1 MQIVKN
7 TAVSIDYV
15 LKGDDGNV
23 IDESKDGQ
31 FIFLVGAQNIIP
43 GLENALE
50 GRAAGDELEVTVEA
64 AEAYGEVDP
73 GRVQTVQREVFPEGA
88 DILVGAQFHGAG
100 PDGNPVA
107 VTVASIN
114 GDEIA
119 IDGNHA
125 LAGQTLHFSVKVV
138 EVRAATE
145 DEMSHGHIHGPG
157 CSH

>member
-1 MQIVKN
+1 MQIEKN

-31 FIFLVGAQNIIP
+31 FIFLAGAQNIIP
-43 GLENALE
+43 GLENALQ
-50 GRAAGDELEVTVEA
+50 GRAAGDKLEVTIEA

-73 GRVQTVQREVFPEGA
+73 GRVQTVQREVFPEDA
-88 DILVGAQFHGAG
+88 DIQVGAQFHGAG

-107 VTVASIN
+107 VTVASVD
-114 GDEIA
+114 GDEIV

-125 LAGQTLHFSVKVV
+125 LAGQTLYFSVKVV
-138 EVRAATE
+138 EVRVATE

>member
-88 DILVGAQFHGAG
+88 DIQVGAQFNGAG

>member
-64 AEAYGEVDP
+64 ADAFGKWTRAGFRPSSAKYFPKVRISRSAHSFMVP
-73 GRVQTVQREVFPEGA
+73 GRMETRW
-88 DILVGAQFHGAG
+88 
-100 PDGNPVA
+100 
-107 VTVASIN
+107 
-114 GDEIA
+114 
-119 IDGNHA
+119 
-125 LAGQTLHFSVKVV
+125 
-138 EVRAATE
+138 R
-145 DEMSHGHIHGPG
+145 
-157 CSH
+157 

>member
-1 MQIVKN
+1 MACALIRSGRLREE
-7 TAVSIDYV
+7 AVEHAFIDV
-15 LKGDDGNV
+15 C
-23 IDESKDGQ
+23 Q
-31 FIFLVGAQNIIP
+31 CFQ
-43 GLENALE
+43 
-50 GRAAGDELEVTVEA
+50 
-64 AEAYGEVDP
+64 
-73 GRVQTVQREVFPEGA
+73 
-88 DILVGAQFHGAG
+88 VGAQFHGAE
-100 PDGNPVA
+100 PDGNAVA